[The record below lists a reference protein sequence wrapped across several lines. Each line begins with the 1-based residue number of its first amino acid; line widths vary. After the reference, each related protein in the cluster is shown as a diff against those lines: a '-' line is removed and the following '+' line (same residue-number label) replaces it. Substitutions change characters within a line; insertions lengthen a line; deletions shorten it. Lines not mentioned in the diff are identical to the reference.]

1 MFRPPVDRP
10 PRDFRD
16 EEEKA
21 EVARILAVLPPDHP
35 ARLAHERGIDT
46 IRLTHMV
53 GDAPLVSALIET
65 LLAGRDRIFR
75 RSSRFRP

>member
-21 EVARILAVLPPDHP
+21 EVSRILAVLPPDHP
-35 ARLAHERGIDT
+35 ARVARG
-46 IRLTHMV
+46 R
-53 GDAPLVSALIET
+53 
-65 LLAGRDRIFR
+65 
-75 RSSRFRP
+75 